1 MVDELMLRDV
11 RNILDKI
18 KVIKSR
24 DDYGELLIKFGV
36 SANSTEE
43 QGPPHNRIGKN
54 RFPMRLAGF
63 GRAFFMKGDTSR

>member
-18 KVIKSR
+18 KVVKSR

-43 QGPPHNRIGKN
+43 QINEAIVANMMSDAELTLYKKYALYH
-54 RFPMRLAGF
+54 
-63 GRAFFMKGDTSR
+63 